1 MALHH
6 RVSALPPENPADV
19 GEADQSSSLF
29 SLFLSAKYTSDAAY
43 RTVNNLRQILDQRSP
58 KPLA

>member
-1 MALHH
+1 MALHCSF
-6 RVSALPPENPADV
+6 SALPPENPVNV
-19 GEADQSSSLF
+19 GEADESSILF

-43 RTVNNLRQILDQRSP
+43 RTVNNLRQMLDQRSP